1 MSKHNGN
8 VGRVSDSVT
17 RQVQATDAPANED
30 VGLRFANPTAAE
42 SNLPIIVQLVD
53 WARIPNDF
61 HAEIAQNYVVVQQA
75 KSEVGRLGV

>member
-30 VGLRFANPTAAE
+30 VGLRFANPTYAAG
-42 SNLPIIVQLVD
+42 STDTP
-53 WARIPNDF
+53 
-61 HAEIAQNYVVVQQA
+61 
-75 KSEVGRLGV
+75 EVGKAGL